1 MGNAEKTGRTGNHD
15 RSRRRASFKVAA
27 EYLPLSSIDCFS
39 RLSRKTWYL
48 RLVRDWIFGFA
59 IVAGFP
65 ANLAAFTIGVWVLSS
80 FYSELPLIPYI
91 WTYLFN
97 SSMDRKVQDILE
109 YQPLKPNSGF
119 RILVLEPS
127 LDFASTIK
135 GELLHADLADH
146 PPFEAL
152 SYVWG
157 QSSET
162 RPLEVGGRTFNATVN
177 LECALRYLRLPNT
190 SRHLWVDAICIHQT
204 DDAEKSNHIGYMS
217 EIYRRCTADLLWV
230 GEQHEI
236 IDNAVVAMDYFGNLL
251 GLDETLRNYYTS
263 EYYGTEKAE
272 KEEKLINGL
281 RCLFAELAVWKRVWI
296 VQEIAFAPSVLLVAG
311 HSTLLWEKVEDFLDA
326 DAYVERYGIPD
337 AFHGP
342 FSHDISIRSWASG
355 AIAYPQIMSHQR
367 RVVRD
372 SGQGDGSS
380 LLDVLARFRYTN
392 STDPRD
398 KIYGLLGL
406 VSEKLAIKIDY
417 SRPIKEVYMDC
428 MKRLIEHSQN
438 LDLLCQTPWQLYGNK
453 DRSTD
458 LPSWAIDF
466 ANPGHSAILFAQRSI
481 FNAGGDKLDLPIS
494 ISDGILK
501 LSGVCLGSLES
512 MPKDGEDQGS
522 PPYPPGA
529 KRALQW
535 MPDALIHEV
544 IRNGNPTLSTFLK
557 NKPPTDGSAPPPGLL
572 DNSKTDETSISF
584 SSSFECFWRT
594 IMMDI
599 SRYPMSRLTRDKI
612 DELAPKFLEW
622 ISTPFDKDRDI
633 DLDFFVQGKMSE
645 WYQWQFAISDGGTY
659 SMVPIGAEVGDY
671 ITVLRGAKVPMVLR
685 SMTAGEVPLSNDFDG
700 TLMLVGPCYVH
711 GFMDGQAF
719 DRDSSFPEREFD
731 LL

>member
-1 MGNAEKTGRTGNHD
+1 
-15 RSRRRASFKVAA
+15 
-27 EYLPLSSIDCFS
+27 
-39 RLSRKTWYL
+39 
-48 RLVRDWIFGFA
+48 
-59 IVAGFP
+59 
-65 ANLAAFTIGVWVLSS
+65 
-80 FYSELPLIPYI
+80 
-91 WTYLFN
+91 
-97 SSMDRKVQDILE
+97 MDRKAQNILE
-109 YQPLKPNSGF
+109 YHPLQPNSGF

-177 LECALRYLRLPNT
+177 LERALRYLRLPNT

-217 EIYRRCTADLLWV
+217 EIYRRCTTDLLWV

-236 IDNAVVAMDYFGNLL
+236 IDNAVVAMEYYGNLL
-251 GLDETLRNYYTS
+251 RLDETLRNYYTD
-263 EYYGTEKAE
+263 ENYGTEKA
-272 KEEKLINGL
+272 KEEKKLENYL
-281 RCLFAELAVWKRVWI
+281 QCLFADLAVWKRVWI

-311 HSTLLWEKVEDFLDA
+311 HSMLLWEKVEDFLDA
-326 DAYVERYGIPD
+326 DAYVEQYGIPD

-342 FSHDISIRSWASG
+342 FSHDISVRSWANG

-380 LLDVLARFRYTN
+380 LLDVLARFRYTD

-406 VSEKLAIKIDY
+406 VSEKLDIEIDY
-417 SRPIKEVYMDC
+417 SRSVNDVYMDC

-438 LDLLCQTPWQLYGNK
+438 LDLLCQTPWELYGNK

-466 ANPGHSAILFAQRSI
+466 ANPGNSTILFAQRSI
-481 FNAGGDKLDLPIS
+481 FNAGGDKLDLPIA

-501 LSGVCLGSLES
+501 LSGVCLGSLTS
-512 MPKDGEDQGS
+512 VPKDGEDQGC

-529 KRALQW
+529 QAALQW
-535 MPDALIHEV
+535 MPDTLIHEAM
-544 IRNGNPTLSTFLK
+544 RNGNSTLSKFLK
-557 NKPPTDGSAPPPGLL
+557 NKSLADGSAPPPCLP
-572 DNSKTDETSISF
+572 DNSKTDKKSSRLSSSLEHFRSKFLKDKPPADASTPEPEPKANETSSSF

-599 SRYPMSRLTRDKI
+599 SRYPMSRLTRDEL
-612 DELAPKFLEW
+612 DELAPRFMEW
-622 ISTPFDKDRDI
+622 INTPFDKDRDI
-633 DLDFFVQGKMSE
+633 DLDFFVQSQMCE
-645 WYQWQFAISDGGTY
+645 WYKWQFAISDKGTY
-659 SMVPIGAEVGDY
+659 CMVPTGAEVGDC
-671 ITVLRGAKVPMVLR
+671 ITVLRGAKVPMILR
-685 SMTAGEVPLSNDFDG
+685 PIITGERPVADDFDG
-700 TLMLVGPCYVH
+700 KFMLVGPCYVH

-719 DRDSSFPEREFD
+719 ERDSSVPEREYE